1 MFILDSYSILCL
13 FDRKRHKEGS
23 VIKKYMEDAEKGKIE
38 LYVSKIN
45 EGEIFYKLYKY
56 LGEAVAFGFRKDI
69 KNGIIPVN
77 IVSVNDKRVEKASE
91 IKAKYQ
97 VSYADAFC
105 IEVARDMNLPIITG
119 DREFKDVSEAIKVV
133 WLDNLVTG

>member
-23 VIKKYMEDAEKGKIE
+23 VIKKHMEDAEKGKVE

-56 LGEAVAFGFRKDI
+56 LGESVAFGFREDI

-77 IVSVNDKRVEKASE
+77 IVSVNDKKVEKASE

-105 IEVARDMNLPIITG
+105 IELARDMNKPVITG
-119 DREFKDVSEAIKVV
+119 DSEFENVREIIEVV
-133 WLDNLVTG
+133 WLK